1 MLGALALHAMAPPAD
16 PSIVVIA
23 VIIVMLA
30 GMTTTGGVQ
39 DAITGWCL
47 TGARRIV
54 EAVTNTVGLI
64 VGVELGLALAD
75 RLGVDLAV
83 SSDISM
89 KALHLWIMLI
99 AAAFVAL
106 AFSVVAQNP
115 VRTLATTALL
125 SSAVYA
131 VDVAA
136 PVPVTGPWDQP
147 RRRPWSPVPSACSTP
162 DG

>member
-1 MLGALALHAMAPPAD
+1 MAPPAD

-54 EAVTNTVGLI
+54 EAVTNTVGL
-64 VGVELGLALAD
+64 
-75 RLGVDLAV
+75 
-83 SSDISM
+83 M

-115 VRTLATTALL
+115 VRTLAPTALL

-136 PVPVTGPWDQP
+136 ARAGYGTWDQP

>member
-1 MLGALALHAMAPPAD
+1 VLGALALHAMAPPAD